1 MAGTKHTRPIK
12 TVLRIAAWAAI
23 AAAIM
28 CWPKGPTS
36 FDARWVAM
44 PAAMTGEM
52 FIAARKAAERP
63 TAMIMAE
70 LQAQLTTD
78 ARLLKRCLH

>member
-1 MAGTKHTRPIK
+1 MASTKHTRPIK
-12 TVLRIAAWAAI
+12 TVLRILAWAAI
-23 AAAIM
+23 TAAIM

-52 FIAARKAAERP
+52 FIAARKAAGRP
-63 TAMIMAE
+63 TAM
-70 LQAQLTTD
+70 TYTYCKYPD
-78 ARLLKRCLH
+78 CKRG